1 MKLFRFLSAL
11 ILAGTFIMP
20 IVAQTDTTLDARK
33 IIRDQRYINRQ
44 KRQWNR
50 ALRNGKVGKA
60 ERKNR
65 NAQVAKVKRAEDAH
79 DLGKDV
85 QQQK

>member
-11 ILAGTFIMP
+11 ILAGTIIMP
-20 IVAQTDTTLDARK
+20 IVAQTETAQDAK
-33 IIRDQRYINRQ
+33 KVVRDQEYINRQ
-44 KRQWNR
+44 KRQRNR
-50 ALRNGKVGKA
+50 ALRNGNVGKA
-60 ERKNR
+60 VRKNR

-85 QQQK
+85 KEQK